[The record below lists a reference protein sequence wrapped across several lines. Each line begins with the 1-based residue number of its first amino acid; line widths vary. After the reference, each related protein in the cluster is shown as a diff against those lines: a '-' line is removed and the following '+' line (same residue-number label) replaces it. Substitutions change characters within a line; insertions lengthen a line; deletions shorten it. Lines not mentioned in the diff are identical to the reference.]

1 MSGKIAA
8 ILVNVHNAQQIECV
22 YMEFYRTKLPG
33 GLLAQLVA
41 QSSPW
46 LQHGCNDRFGPALDK
61 ICCYLSE
68 KKTLSDMYLSLT
80 GTLLVALKGTE

>member
-8 ILVNVHNAQQIECV
+8 ISVNVHNAQQIECV
-22 YMEFYRTKLPG
+22 YMEFYKTKLPG

-41 QSSPW
+41 QLSPW
-46 LQHGCNDRFGPALDK
+46 LQHGCK

-68 KKTLSDMYLSLT
+68 KILSDMYLSLN
-80 GTLLVALKGTE
+80 GTLLVALKGRE